1 MLIPLLKKLI
11 SFKTITRD
19 TAASRVALSWVAS
32 QIKGLP
38 LIQKNY
44 SINGFPSL
52 LITTRKTRTP
62 RVLLAAHIDVVDGA
76 PSLFRPRRV
85 GDRLYGRGSFDMK
98 FGIACS
104 IALLRDLGAELAR
117 YDIGILLTSDEETG
131 GEYGVGA
138 LVKRGI
144 GADVCI
150 LPDGGKNWV
159 FESGAKGI
167 YAVRI
172 DARGRSAH
180 GSRPWLGTNAID
192 TLSDALAILR
202 ARVPREPC
210 EDATHRHV
218 TVNTGIIQGG
228 TMRNVIPD
236 SAYAIVDIRYPNA
249 SALKRIQRILG
260 AISARLPGIAWS
272 PLYTGEP
279 CTVPVGHPLIR
290 SFFDETR
297 RERRKPISF
306 LYSHGSSDARFLI
319 PAGVPTIL
327 VRPNGDGHHSDR
339 EWISVR
345 SLEQF
350 YRVVKRYVQQIAR
363 LN

>member
-1 MLIPLLKKLI
+1 MIIPLLEKLI
-11 SFKTITRD
+11 SFKTVTRD
-19 TAASRVALSWVAS
+19 VAESRRALAWAASYV
-32 QIKGLP
+32 KGLP
-38 LIQKNY
+38 LFEWKY
-44 SINGFPSL
+44 SIHGFPSL
-52 LITTRKTRTP
+52 LLTTRRTRKP
-62 RVLLAAHIDVVDGA
+62 RVLLAAHIDVVDA
-76 PSLFRPRRV
+76 PDRLFTPERV
-85 GDRLYGRGSFDMK
+85 GDRLYGRGAFDMK
-98 FGIACS
+98 FAIACYL
-104 IALLRDLGAELAR
+104 ALAR
-117 YDIGILLTSDEETG
+117 ELGTALEQYDFGILLTSDEETG
-131 GEYGVGA
+131 GEHGMGA

-167 YAVRI
+167 YAVRL

-180 GSRPWLGTNAID
+180 GSRPWLGVNAID
-192 TLSDALAILR
+192 VLADALSMLR
-202 ARVPREPC
+202 ASVPQEPC
-210 EDATHRHV
+210 GDATHRHT

-228 TMRNVIPD
+228 TMRNVIPNA
-236 SAYAIVDIRYPNA
+236 AYAIVDIRYPNV
-249 SALKRIQRILG
+249 SALKRMKRLLDTITTRLP
-260 AISARLPGIAWS
+260 AISWS

-279 CTVPVGHPLIR
+279 CTVPVDHPLIR
-290 SFFDETR
+290 TFFDETKC
-297 RERRKPISF
+297 ERKKPISF

-350 YRVVKRYVQQIAR
+350 YRVMKRYVQTVAR
-363 LN
+363 T